1 MAVGSYYQVQGID
14 VGPAVAG
21 RFLDAYFNEIKAM
34 NDLNDAALAEGGED
48 VADLNKMEIAA
59 RERLGKLHEALIEAR
74 SGDSQKASDLMR
86 TVIQEASEERRNIR
100 TENANIAMKRMEIAE
115 KYRAK
120 AEKDDAVFK
129 EQIRISPDAA
139 AKIGGFGDIART
151 SPLDADQLAAE
162 LGSQLDAL
170 AVSEKTGGAADP
182 RYIRLVAD
190 ISRSVARSGPKG
202 AAAAKLLVEQKLP
215 AAAAE
220 GGDPDMYLLKYW
232 APATEESAQKEAE
245 DLWRKAGGAG
255 ARGDWQSDVRAAGGD
270 PAQVFGTGSSSVSRG
285 TSGGSGGGS
294 AAPREGGSIAIEG
307 MSPEAA
313 KAMRAA
319 AERGADPYDAMM
331 AAIEAQAAYADDLA
345 ARRKSAAA
353 KGPRSPY
360 PRPNAYTVSPN
371 RYVKFDPTAPPPPVG
386 DAAFQAEM
394 KAWRNEPRTSRIDTL
409 DITGDPLERD
419 WRSQNPN
426 YKPPAAEV
434 VTVTEPEADPFAAFV
449 TDWKP
454 EPAAKVEEDP
464 FAAFVKEYK

>member
-1 MAVGSYYQVQGID
+1 MAVGSFYQIPGID

-59 RERLGKLHEALIEAR
+59 RERLGKLHEALQEAR
-74 SGDSQKASDLMR
+74 SGDTRSYNDLMR

-100 TENANIAMKRMEIAE
+100 TENANVAMKRMEIAE
-115 KYRAK
+115 KYRSK
-120 AEKDDAVFK
+120 AEKDDEAFK
-129 EQIRISPDAA
+129 EQIRISADADARAA
-139 AKIGGFGDIART
+139 AFGKIAAD
-151 SPLDADQLAAE
+151 SPLDADQLAE
-162 LGSQLDAL
+162 TLGNQFDSL
-170 AVSEKTGGAADP
+170 ATGEGTGGVTDP
-182 RYIRLVAD
+182 RHIHLVAK
-190 ISRSVARSGPKG
+190 VEQAMARSGPKG
-202 AAAAKLLVEQKLP
+202 AAAARKFVEQRLP

-220 GGDPDMYLLKYW
+220 GLSAGEYLIKHW
-232 APATEESAQKEAE
+232 APETQESAQKEVE
-245 DLWRKAGGAG
+245 ELWRKAGGAG

-285 TSGGSGGGS
+285 TSGGGSGGGS
-294 AAPREGGSIAIEG
+294 AAPRDGGSIAIEG
-307 MSPEAA
+307 MSPDAA

-360 PRPNAYTVSPN
+360 PRPNVYTVSPN

-394 KAWRNEPRTSRIDTL
+394 KAWRSEPRSLRVPEIEY
-409 DITGDPLERD
+409 GDRNERD
-419 WRSQNPN
+419 WRSQNPD
-426 YKPPAAEV
+426 YKPPEPSWTTDVDALLSA
-434 VTVTEPEADPFAAFV
+434 EPEPMASKAPDWSADVDALL
-449 TDWKP
+449 
-454 EPAAKVEEDP
+454 E
-464 FAAFVKEYK
+464 

>member
-1 MAVGSYYQVQGID
+1 MAYGSVYQIPGID

-59 RERLGKLHEALIEAR
+59 RERLGKLHEALQEAR
-74 SGDSQKASDLMR
+74 SGDMRSYNDLAEAYLKAR
-86 TVIQEASEERRNIR
+86 SEEAQSAADNSTRR
-100 TENANIAMKRMEIAE
+100 AIAGMELSA
-115 KYRAK
+115 KYREK
-120 AEKDDAVFK
+120 AARDDSVFK

-139 AKIGGFGDIART
+139 AKIEGFGKIAGD
-151 SPLDADQLAAE
+151 SPLDADQLAVE
-162 LGSQLDAL
+162 LGNQLDTL
-170 AVSEKTGGAADP
+170 AAGEKTGGAMDP
-182 RYIRLVAD
+182 KYIRMVAD
-190 ISRSVARSGPKG
+190 VARSMARSGPKG
-202 AAAAKLLVEQKLP
+202 TAAAKRLIEQKLP

-220 GGDPDMYLLKYW
+220 GLSPDAYLLKNW
-232 APATEESAQKEAE
+232 APDTLESAQKDADEEFRRRGGGMRA
-245 DLWRKAGGAG
+245 GAG
-255 ARGDWQSDVRAAGGD
+255 AREALSEMGLAGPEIAGSTGGK
-270 PAQVFGTGSSSVSRG
+270 ASSGTR
-285 TSGGSGGGS
+285 SGGGGGS
-294 AAPREGGSIAIEG
+294 AAPRDGGSIAIEG

-345 ARRKSAAA
+345 ARRKGAAA

-394 KAWRNEPRTSRIDTL
+394 KAWRSEPRSLRVPEIEY
-409 DITGDPLERD
+409 GDRNERD
-419 WRSQNPN
+419 WRSQDPD
-426 YKPPAAEV
+426 YKPPVAEV